1 MFSSEQKTTIYKM
14 FMLFFGF
21 VAFISI
27 SFNIILTHQYAHAVN
42 ILIEHMRVI
51 HNTEVTAEELKEHIN
66 KEENHE
72 LNFTKEIKA
81 ILENRENNE
90 SEEE

>member
-1 MFSSEQKTTIYKM
+1 MFSLEQKNTIYKIL
-14 FMLFFGF
+14 MLIFAFGGLMSL
-21 VAFISI
+21 A
-27 SFNIILTHQYAHAVN
+27 FNIILMHQYAHAVN

-51 HNTEVTAEELKEHIN
+51 HDTEITKDELKTHIK

-90 SEEE
+90 SEE